1 MRGLTPFAERIAE
14 IADEIARS
22 KKGPAERRRR
32 LIAALQAVLC
42 DVHDA
47 GIDAAM
53 IAVRDKHEA
62 VNAIVAAKAALP
74 R

>member
-14 IADEIARS
+14 IVEEIARS
-22 KKGPAERRRR
+22 KKGPRDRRRR
-32 LIAALQAVLC
+32 LIAALQHVLC

-47 GIDAAM
+47 GVEAAM
-53 IAVRDKHEA
+53 IVVRDKPEA